1 MTPDLLVLYEDENWK
16 SLWPLSATRPVWDLR
31 LGVRCL
37 WEKTRDIWKP
47 LAVAVESSGNRGRAP
62 IVEAFAARRELAVEA
77 ESEQARGSILWW
89 NGAAIPLGAPPDAGP
104 TLTEGVRLVD
114 STGAIVGVWHRAEV
128 PSARA
133 MALTKAG
140 APLPS
145 DWRELPCEV
154 VWVRQLWD
162 LLTLLDH
169 EIDRDVQALG
179 DPGGTPTLPNVHLLG
194 TRISV
199 ARDVRIDPGCV
210 LDARP
215 GPIVI
220 AEGASLAPFTHLEGP
235 AIIGE
240 STQLLGGRLS
250 RVALGPQCRVG
261 GEVEATIFRGYAN
274 KRHQG
279 FLGHAVVGEW
289 VNLGALTTNSDLKNT
304 YGAVRVWVEGKER
317 DSGESKV
324 GCFIG
329 DHVKTGIG
337 TLIATG
343 AVIGPGSNL
352 FAGGQF
358 TPKHVPG
365 WSWWDGERAE
375 AHAWD
380 KFIETARTAMGRRER
395 ELTPTE
401 EAALRA
407 AWEAGPRTR

>member
-1 MTPDLLVLYEDENWK
+1 MTPDLLVLYEDDRWP

-47 LAVAVESSGNRGRAP
+47 VAVAVQSAAAGGRRP
-62 IVEAFAARRELAVEA
+62 VIEAFAARRQLAVEA

-104 TLTEGVRLVD
+104 TLSAGVRLVD
-114 STGAIVGVWHRAEV
+114 AQGAVVGVWHKADV
-128 PSARA
+128 PSSRA

-140 APLPS
+140 TPLPE

-154 VWVRQLWD
+154 LWVRNLWD
-162 LLTLLDH
+162 LLTLLER
-169 EIDRDVQALG
+169 EIERDMEALG
-179 DPGGTPTLPNVHLLG
+179 DPGGTPTLPHVHLLG
-194 TRISV
+194 TRVSV
-199 ARDVRIDPGCV
+199 ARDARIDPGCV
-210 LDARP
+210 LDARL

-220 AEGASLAPFTHLEGP
+220 AEGAKLAPFTHLEGP
-235 AIIGE
+235 AIVGE
-240 STQLLGGRLS
+240 GTELLGGKLS
-250 RVALGPQCRVG
+250 RVAIGPQCRIA

-289 VNLGALTTNSDLKNT
+289 VNLGALTTNSDLKNN
-304 YGAVRVWVEGKER
+304 YGSVRVWVEGKER

-324 GCFIG
+324 GCFLG

-337 TLIATG
+337 TLLATG
-343 AVIGPGSNL
+343 SVIGPGSNL

-358 TPKHVPG
+358 TPKQLPG
-365 WSWWDGERAE
+365 WSWWDGERTVCHE
-375 AHAWD
+375 WE
-380 KFIETARTAMGRRER
+380 KFLGTARIAMSRRGR
-395 ELTPTE
+395 ELTAAE
-401 EAALRA
+401 EASLRA
-407 AWEAGPRTR
+407 AWDAGPRAR